1 MNVKQK
7 PTKPTAENIIRE
19 FCEVIKSAY
28 GAIGEG
34 YKHLDILDEQEL
46 DWPDLAV
53 TYKKAVQ
60 YLKDHT
66 N

>member
-1 MNVKQK
+1 MNKKQK
-7 PTKPTAENIIRE
+7 PTAEEIVRE
-19 FCEVIKSAY
+19 FYEDIRNAY
-28 GAIGEG
+28 GTLGEG
-34 YKHLDILDEQEL
+34 YSHMDTLDEEEL
-46 DWPDLAV
+46 NWSDLAA